1 MSLDITA
8 AAAQTRD
15 AFRPRTG
22 STNPLTASCGDAS
35 TSVTSTPGG
44 PPPTHT
50 AVPANGHGSLEV
62 CATAAGVAPA
72 AATPSAP
79 SVILRPASNP
89 ASVVPTSGQIPPAA
103 SASTAPPQAL
113 SQAAQASARAT
124 GIAGAAGCVGV
135 AGAVSSVAAPAQ
147 APPSLRPQHQDQ
159 ALQHVGG
166 PLAATT
172 NNTTVTSAGLVPP
185 TNIALGTS
193 VNDVAKVANEHERA
207 AVADAD
213 STHESNVGRNQPDVR

>member
-15 AFRPRTG
+15 ALRPRTG
-22 STNPLTASCGDAS
+22 STNPLTASCGDVS
-35 TSVTSTPGG
+35 TTTPGG
-44 PPPTHT
+44 RPPTHT

-62 CATAAGVAPA
+62 CATGAGVAPA

-79 SVILRPASNP
+79 SNP

-213 STHESNVGRNQPDVR
+213 STHESNVGRNQPDVQ